1 MISCK
6 SCEHMLIFKTEQ
18 TYDVNVQLHR
28 IENKFLIFFSVHI
41 KKLLLF
47 SHLLILLT
55 NIPFIKIWFWLFD

>member
-18 TYDVNVQLHR
+18 TYDANVQLHR